1 MDTSSPA
8 QRSARSRAHAIE
20 IARTLRGA
28 GHETLLCGGAVRDR
42 LLGRIPKDHDVATSA
57 KPEQVAALFPR
68 SVMVGAQFGVVV
80 IPDERGD
87 VEVASFRADGLYV
100 DGRRPDGIIYS
111 DPPTDAQRRD
121 FTVNALFEDPET
133 GEIQDH
139 VGGRADIESRLL
151 RAIGDPAARFEED
164 HLRLLRGVRFAV
176 QLNFAIEPATMDA
189 IRRLAPLVST
199 VSPERIRAEL
209 VPLLRAGRG
218 KGLRLLRDSG
228 LLPIVLP
235 EIEAMRDV
243 PHMPDW
249 HPEGDVFTHT
259 ALVLDGVDLEAL
271 AREDGIVDEQAHTDL
286 VLAAL
291 LHDICKPETFTRSE
305 DGRISFHGHEA
316 AGRHRT
322 EELLTRLRF
331 PKRQTERVSDL
342 VGQHM
347 RFAQVDKM
355 KQSKLRQF
363 LGQPD
368 IALHLRLH
376 EADCGASHGKLDLL
390 EFCREKL
397 AAFGAEPVLPPPLL
411 SGRDL
416 LALGYVPGPALGQML
431 RWVREE
437 QLEGRLDD
445 ALSAA
450 REVQLRFPLAGEAQ
464 E

>member
-1 MDTSSPA
+1 MDTSSSA
-8 QRSARSRAHAIE
+8 ERSALSRARAID
-20 IARTLRGA
+20 IGRTLRRQ
-28 GHETLLCGGAVRDR
+28 GHEALLCGGSVRDR
-42 LLGRIPKDHDVATSA
+42 LLQRTPKDHDVATSA
-57 KPEQVAALFPR
+57 KPEEVAALFPR

-80 IPDERGD
+80 VPHAHGD

-100 DGRRPDGIIYS
+100 DGRRPEGVVYS

-121 FTVNALFEDPET
+121 FTVNALFEDPDT
-133 GEIQDH
+133 GEIHDY
-139 VGGRADIESRLL
+139 VGGRADLESRLL
-151 RAIGDPAARFEED
+151 RAIGDPEARFRED

-176 QLNFAIEPATMDA
+176 QLNFAIEPTTMAA
-189 IRRLAPLVST
+189 IRHLAPLVST
-199 VSPERIRAEL
+199 VSAERIRAEL
-209 VPLLRAGRG
+209 VPLLRTGRG

-235 EIEAMRDV
+235 EIEAMRGV

-271 AREDGIVDEQAHTDL
+271 AREDGIEDEEAHTDL

-291 LHDICKPETFTRSE
+291 LHDICKPETFSRGE
-305 DGRISFHGHEA
+305 DGRISFHGHES
-316 AGRHRT
+316 AGRRRT

-331 PKRQTERVSDL
+331 PKRQTERVADL

-347 RFAQVDKM
+347 RFAQVEQM
-355 KQSKLRQF
+355 RQSKLRQF

-376 EADCGASHGKLDLL
+376 EADCGASHGKMDLL
-390 EFCREKL
+390 AFCRDKL

-437 QLEGRLDD
+437 QLEGRLAD
-445 ALSAA
+445 AVSAA
-450 REVQLRFPLAGEAQ
+450 REVQLRFPLAGEAP

>member
-1 MDTSSPA
+1 MWAVGRT
-8 QRSARSRAHAIE
+8 SRAVCYGPSAI
-20 IARTLRGA
+20 
-28 GHETLLCGGAVRDR
+28 
-42 LLGRIPKDHDVATSA
+42 P
-57 KPEQVAALFPR
+57 Q
-68 SVMVGAQFGVVV
+68 
-80 IPDERGD
+80 
-87 VEVASFRADGLYV
+87 
-100 DGRRPDGIIYS
+100 
-111 DPPTDAQRRD
+111 
-121 FTVNALFEDPET
+121 
-133 GEIQDH
+133 
-139 VGGRADIESRLL
+139 
-151 RAIGDPAARFEED
+151 ARFEED

-176 QLNFAIEPATMDA
+176 QLNFAIEPTTMSA

-209 VPLLRAGRG
+209 VPLLRTGRG

-235 EIEAMRDV
+235 EIDAMRGV

-249 HPEGDVFTHT
+249 HPEGDVFAHT

-271 AREDGIVDEQAHTDL
+271 AREDGIEDEEAHTDL

-291 LHDICKPETFTRSE
+291 LHDICKPETFVRGE
-305 DGRISFHGHEA
+305 DGRISFRGHEA
-316 AGRHRT
+316 RGRGRT

-347 RFAQVDKM
+347 RFAQVDRM

-416 LALGYVPGPALGQML
+416 LKLGYSQGPDLGRML

-445 ALSAA
+445 AVSAA